1 MQFVVGIAT
10 IATSSQGGIFSDY
23 SHSTQYNIYHEGKH
37 PNNHI
42 VIKNRKS
49 VERNFLCSY
58 ERDEINANDD

>member
-23 SHSTQYNIYHEGKH
+23 SHSQYNIYHEGKYSD
-37 PNNHI
+37 NHK

-49 VERNFLCSY
+49 VDLNILSSY
-58 ERDEINANDD
+58 KRDEKDANDD